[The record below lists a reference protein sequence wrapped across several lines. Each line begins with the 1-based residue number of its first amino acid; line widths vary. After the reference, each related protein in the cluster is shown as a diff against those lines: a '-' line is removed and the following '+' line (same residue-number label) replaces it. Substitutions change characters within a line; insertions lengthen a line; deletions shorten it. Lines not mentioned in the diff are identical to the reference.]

1 MPEPYYSAT
10 SKFFDSS
17 SFEMKDRLLEDF
29 LDNNPALSFIKD
41 EQGRY
46 LYASKGFRD
55 FFKVCSEDFI
65 GKTDFEW
72 LPHDLAE
79 QFRAND
85 QLVRESGVSLETIET
100 VPSEEGSTKSLVHKF
115 PIDGPDGKRYVGGTA
130 IDVTARLRE
139 QELSA
144 KLAAIVDYS
153 HDAILCVGIGGT
165 IESWN
170 ESACRILGYSA
181 EEVIGKSIDELIP
194 VEFVDKR
201 AQLLHLIAR
210 SALADNLDIV
220 FATKSGDQLFMSLTL
235 SPIVV
240 PEKDLKISIIAR
252 DITKKKAIEAELTKK
267 SQDLE
272 KARDDALD
280 ASNLKSAFVANISHE
295 LRTPLTGILGFVEL
309 MTLTKLSND
318 QEELLDMLR
327 QSCHSLLG
335 VVNDVLDLSR
345 IESGKV
351 VLEIVPFNVNFLVQE
366 CSRLIA
372 STIESPDLVLRT
384 NVDQRVPEFVVG
396 DPERIRQ
403 TLLNLMSNAVK
414 FTESGSVEVRT
425 TLETRDGDNIR
436 IQFAVKDTGIGIS
449 ENDQKKLF
457 QPFTQVDG
465 SSTRKYSGTGLGL
478 SISKNLVEL
487 MGGTIGIT
495 SELGKGA
502 EFYFSVPFGTATIT
516 RDSKEYIGMMAV
528 DQLLDDKVIL
538 IVEDNALIR
547 TIVMSQLF
555 NIGCYAYAVESG
567 VSGVDAATS
576 MAFDLILMDC
586 HLPDLDGF
594 EATRRIRDFEARIG
608 RHTPIIALTAGA
620 MVGDRERCLNAGM
633 DDYLSKPASIAQMQ
647 EKLMKWIPSK
657 RITQR

>member
-1 MPEPYYSAT
+1 
-10 SKFFDSS
+10 
-17 SFEMKDRLLEDF
+17 MKDRLLEDF

-55 FFKVCSEDFI
+55 FFKVSSEDFI

-79 QFRAND
+79 HFRAND
-85 QLVRESGVSLETIET
+85 QLVRDSGVSLETIES
-100 VPSEEGSTKSLVHKF
+100 VPSEEGFTKSLVHKF
-115 PIDGPDGKRYVGGTA
+115 PINGPDGKRYVGGTA

-153 HDAILCVGIGGT
+153 HDAILCVGIDGT

-201 AQLLHLIAR
+201 EQLLHLIAR

-220 FATKSGDQLFMSLTL
+220 FATNNGEQLFMSLTL
-235 SPIVV
+235 SPVVV

-252 DITKKKAIEAELTKK
+252 DVTKKKAIEAELTRK

-309 MTLTKLSND
+309 MTLTKLSTD
-318 QEELLDMLR
+318 QEELLDLMR
-327 QSCHSLLG
+327 HSCHSLLG

-403 TLLNLMSNAVK
+403 TLLNLLSNAIK
-414 FTESGSVEVRT
+414 FTESGTIEVRT
-425 TLETRDGDNIR
+425 TVEARDGDKIR
-436 IQFAVKDTGIGIS
+436 IQFAVQDTGIGIS

-495 SELGKGA
+495 SEVGKGA
-502 EFYFSVPFGTATIT
+502 EFFFSVPFGTATIT
-516 RDSKEYIGMMAV
+516 RDSKEYIGKMTV
-528 DQLLDDKVIL
+528 DQLLNDKVIL

-567 VSGVDAATS
+567 ASGVDAATS
-576 MAFDLILMDC
+576 MEFDLILMDC

-594 EATRRIRDFEARIG
+594 EATRRIRDFEARMG

-620 MVGDRERCLNAGM
+620 MVGDRERCLSAGM

-647 EKLMKWIPSK
+647 EKLLEWIPLK
-657 RITQR
+657 RIKGR